1 MDTDKEENGMRKKQ
15 KTVLLAFFL
24 TSAVSVCTFQT
35 EAEAAGSSQ
44 KVSASASSTKEKT
57 SKKKRRGWVTSKG
70 KKYYYNSKGEKLK
83 DTIRKI
89 QGKFYYFDKNG
100 CLKRNA
106 FVRKNG
112 NIYYADATG
121 AFAAGWKKINKKQF
135 YFSKRG
141 RAVSGLQTIN
151 GKQYYFSKRGEML
164 KGWRWIGRT
173 KYFFSR
179 TTGRMMKDCTI
190 EGQYIDENGSA
201 ELTAKE
207 LLDQKCEDILGQ
219 ITNDSM
225 SRSQKIQACW
235 NYVVNGGFGYM
246 TWRNYGW
253 YSDWYVDYAYE
264 LLTRRRG
271 NCYDFAAGFAYL
283 CKAAG
288 CNVTIV
294 RGRVPGS
301 RDGAADGYTRH
312 CWVIVDGAYYDPEA
326 AFAGWMYAYG
336 TGSYNIAH
344 QVQGYDNL

>member
-1 MDTDKEENGMRKKQ
+1 M
-15 KTVLLAFFL
+15 
-24 TSAVSVCTFQT
+24 
-35 EAEAAGSSQ
+35 
-44 KVSASASSTKEKT
+44 
-57 SKKKRRGWVTSKG
+57 
-70 KKYYYNSKGEKLK
+70 
-83 DTIRKI
+83 
-89 QGKFYYFDKNG
+89 
-100 CLKRNA
+100 
-106 FVRKNG
+106 
-112 NIYYADATG
+112 
-121 AFAAGWKKINKKQF
+121 
-135 YFSKRG
+135 
-141 RAVSGLQTIN
+141 SGLKTIN

-179 TTGRMMKDCTI
+179 ITGRMMKDCTI

-201 ELTAKE
+201 ELTTKE

-219 ITNDSM
+219 ITSDSM
-225 SRSQKIQACW
+225 NRTQKIQACW

-246 TWRNYGW
+246 IWRNYGW

-264 LLTRRRG
+264 LMIRRRG